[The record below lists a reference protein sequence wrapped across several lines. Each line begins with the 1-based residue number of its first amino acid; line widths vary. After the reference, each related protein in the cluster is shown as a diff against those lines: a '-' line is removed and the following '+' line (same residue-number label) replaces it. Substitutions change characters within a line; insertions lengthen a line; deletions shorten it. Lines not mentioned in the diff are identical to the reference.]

1 VSAALSHAQGSCD
14 ALANLKDIDHGTV
27 QNNGDVRDIMR
38 HIDTTMVFD
47 VSDSESH
54 AQSDS
59 DSHIMIPQ
67 CVLAERKS
75 LSGECEVLVVWQPNW
90 IPSADLR
97 GMQSYDVF
105 QRASHCKFS
114 SMIGSLTLPVD
125 RGSKLADD
133 VSIVAGKASR
143 QIIKFHTAMADAI
156 APQIVRVQKAAS
168 SRTTRSAGT
177 ADMTKVTA
185 PTKKA
190 RKQ

>member
-1 VSAALSHAQGSCD
+1 
-14 ALANLKDIDHGTV
+14 
-27 QNNGDVRDIMR
+27 
-38 HIDTTMVFD
+38 MVFD
-47 VSDSESH
+47 VSDSEPP

-59 DSHIMIPQ
+59 DSHMMIPQ

-75 LSGECEVLVVWQPNW
+75 LSGEGEVLVVWQPNW
-90 IPSADLR
+90 IPSADLL
-97 GMQSYDVF
+97 GMQSYDDF

-125 RGSKLADD
+125 RGSKLAEDISNQAD
-133 VSIVAGKASR
+133 KATKQIAKFRTDMAGA
-143 QIIKFHTAMADAI
+143 AN

-185 PTKKA
+185 PTKRA